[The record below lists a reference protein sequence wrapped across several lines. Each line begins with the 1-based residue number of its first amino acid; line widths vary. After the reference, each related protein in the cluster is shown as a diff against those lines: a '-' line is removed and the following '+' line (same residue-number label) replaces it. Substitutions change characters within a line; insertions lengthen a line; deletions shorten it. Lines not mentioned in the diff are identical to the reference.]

1 MKIRTF
7 IDRPVL
13 ASVISVLI
21 LLLGMIGLTQ
31 LPIEQFPEIAPPT
44 VSVSASYT
52 GANAETVQKS
62 VVVPL
67 EEALN
72 GVENMM
78 YMTSTAANNGSARIT
93 VYFRQG
99 TDPDMATVN
108 VQNRIATAEG
118 LLPAEVT
125 KSGITVRKRQTSNI
139 KQLAVYSPDDSFD
152 QSFLNNYMKI
162 NIEPRL
168 SRIAGVGEVNVYGY
182 DYSMRIWLDP
192 NKMKKYSLVPS
203 DITAVLDEQN
213 VEAATGTLG
222 AESENTFQ
230 YVLKYRGRYENEVDY
245 ENLVIKSLPNG
256 EILRLK
262 DVATVEL
269 GTRAYDYIGQV
280 NGHPGCNIMIAQT
293 SGSNAN
299 EIIEEIDRTIAEISK
314 TLPKGIKIADLMSTK
329 DFLDASIKSVVK
341 TLIEAI
347 ILVVLVVY
355 VFLQSL
361 RSTFI
366 PALSIIVSLIG
377 TFAFLSL
384 VGFSLNMLTL
394 FALVLVI
401 GTVVDDAIVVVEAVQ
416 AKFDEGYKSSY
427 LATIDAMD
435 GITSALVTTTFVF
448 MAVFIPVSFIGGT
461 TGTFYTQFGLTMA
474 AAVAISLLN
483 ALTLSPALC
492 ALIMTPHQT
501 TGGGNKMSFSS
512 RFHIAFDTAFHRLV
526 MKYKVG
532 VLFMLKR
539 KWLAGILLL
548 IACGGFA
555 VLMMTT
561 KTGLVPN
568 EDMGTIYVD
577 VRTSPGSSLQETSI
591 VMEQV
596 DSCLR
601 TIPQIELYST
611 ITGNSM
617 LSGQGA
623 CNGMFTI
630 RLKDWS
636 ERTNKEDAIDAVMDK
651 ISRSTAFI
659 SSADIMPFTRPMIP
673 GYGASSGFE
682 LYVQDQKGGSIEDL
696 LKYTRQI
703 IDELKKRPE
712 IGRATTSFD
721 TKFPQYLLEVDAALC
736 KRNGVSP
743 SDVLSTLSGYIGGNY
758 ASNMNRFSKLY
769 RVMVQA
775 PPEFRLNT
783 ESLNNIFV
791 RNDAGDMTPIKQYL
805 KLTRIYGSETL
816 TRFNLFSAI
825 QVNGAAATGYSSG
838 QAIQAVKEVAA
849 QVLPTGYGYEFGG
862 MSREESNTG
871 NTTTLVFVICVV
883 FIYLILCALYESLF
897 VPMAVIL
904 SVPFGLAGS
913 FLFAK
918 MFGLENNIYLQTG
931 LIMLIGLL
939 SKTAILLTEYASE
952 RRHHGMSIMQA
963 AISAAQVRL
972 RPILMTS
979 LTMIFGMLP
988 MMFSTGVGANGNIS
1002 IGVGTVGGMLIGT
1015 IALLFIVP
1023 PLFMVFQY
1031 LQEKIMPARQLPQSE
1046 KELRGNE

>member
-7 IDRPVL
+7 IDRPIL
-13 ASVISVLI
+13 AGVISVLI
-21 LLLGMIGLTQ
+21 LILGFIGLTQ

-72 GVENMM
+72 GVENMT
-78 YMTSTAANNGSARIT
+78 YMTSTSSNNGSARIT

-108 VQNRIATAEG
+108 VQNRIATAQG

-125 KSGITVRKRQTSNI
+125 KSGINVRKRQTSNI

-152 QSFLNNYMKI
+152 RAFLANYMKI

-168 SRIAGVGEVNVYGY
+168 SRIAGVGEVNVFGY
-182 DYSMRIWLDP
+182 EYAMRIWLDP
-192 NKMKKYSLVPS
+192 SKMKKYGLVPS
-203 DITAVLDEQN
+203 DITGVLSEQN
-213 VEAATGTLG
+213 IEAATGTLG
-222 AESENTFQ
+222 AEAENTFQ

-245 ENLVIKSLPNG
+245 ENMVIKSLPSG

-269 GTRAYDYIGQV
+269 GTRSYDYIGEV
-280 NGHPGCNIMIAQT
+280 NGHPGCIIMISQT

-299 EIIEEIDRTIAEISK
+299 EIIKEIDRSLVEISE
-314 TLPKGIKIADLMSTK
+314 TLPKGIKIVDLMSTK
-329 DFLDASIKSVVK
+329 DFLDASIKTVVK
-341 TLIEAI
+341 TLLEAI
-347 ILVVLVVY
+347 LLVVLVVY
-355 VFLQSL
+355 VFLQSF

-366 PALSIIVSLIG
+366 PAVSIIVSLVG
-377 TFAFLSL
+377 TFAFLYI

-416 AKFDEGYKSSY
+416 ARFDEGYKSAY

-501 TGGGNKMSFSS
+501 DADGKKLSFSS
-512 RFHIAFDTAFHRLV
+512 RFHMAFDSAFHRLV

-532 VLFMLKR
+532 VFFMIKR
-539 KWLAGILLL
+539 KWLAGVLLVVAL
-548 IACGGFA
+548 VGFF
-555 VLMMTT
+555 VLLKTT

-568 EDMGTIYVD
+568 EDMGTVFVD
-577 VRTSPGSSLQETSI
+577 VRTSPGNSVHETRKVI
-591 VMEQV
+591 EQV
-596 DSCLR
+596 DSCLN
-601 TIPQIELYST
+601 TIPQIEVLSS

-636 ERTNKEDAIDAVMDK
+636 ERPNKEDAVDA
-651 ISRSTAFI
+651 IIGEIQRRTAFI
-659 SSADIMPFTRPMIP
+659 SSADIMAFTRPMIP

-682 LYVQDQKGGSIEDL
+682 VYIQDQKGGTTEDL
-696 LKYTRQI
+696 LKYTRNFLA
-703 IDELKKRPE
+703 ELNKRPE

-721 TKFPQYLLEVDAALC
+721 TKFPQYLVEVDAARC

-775 PPEFRLNT
+775 PPQYRLDT
-783 ESLNNIFV
+783 EALNNIFV
-791 RNDAGDMTPIKQYL
+791 RNDSGEMSPITQYL
-805 KLTRIYGSETL
+805 TLTRIYGSEVL

-825 QVNGAAATGYSSG
+825 QVNGAPATGYSSG

-849 QVLPTGYGYEFGG
+849 QSLPTGYGFEFGG

-871 NTTTLVFVICVV
+871 NTTTMVFAICVV

-897 VPMAVIL
+897 IPLAVIL

-952 RRHHGMSIMQA
+952 RRRHGMTISQA

-988 MMFSTGVGANGNIS
+988 MMFASGVGANGNIS

-1023 PLFMVFQY
+1023 VLFIVFQT
-1031 LQEKIMPARQLPQSE
+1031 LQEKLMPERKLPKIEE
-1046 KELRGNE
+1046 KK